1 MLALFIACQNT
12 PVEQLKPSLLTG
24 QISNVEDAAALL
36 MIGDKSDTL
45 ALDSLGQF
53 MHEFNLYDPALLT
66 IRLDRNRKL
75 IFMMPG
81 SDLEVTIDA
90 ASFYDSI
97 SFAGSLA
104 TENMIMN
111 DYENRD
117 GGSMREL
124 HSLPFD
130 SFHME
135 NDLLMDEALKFV
147 QEASAEKTVVP
158 EFTDFLTTKIKASW
172 ASNKLNYPSYHKYF
186 AKLDEKPE
194 MPEGYY
200 NFLDAIDI
208 NNPVYHSIRQV
219 ESFTESLIYR
229 KTDELH
235 KDSSY
240 SDDDHELLLRFD
252 AVDSIL
258 NNQALNEKFKFNML
272 NDAIKYSGP
281 DNLEVVLTIFRNKV
295 GKQEY
300 QQEIDEAYAKW
311 ENLVKG
317 SPAPDFIAHD
327 MDGKEYHLADF
338 LGKYVYI
345 DVWATWCGPCRTEI
359 PYLKEVEHEFHDNNI
374 AFISISVDKQKDY
387 DKWKTMVIEEELGGY
402 QLFAPNDWKSEIA
415 SNYLVRSIPR
425 FILIDMD
432 GNILN
437 VSAERPSGKIRDVIA
452 ALPGV

>member
-252 AVDSIL
+252 AVDSI
-258 NNQALNEKFKFNML
+258 
-272 NDAIKYSGP
+272 SGSH
-281 DNLEVVLTIFRNKV
+281 FW
-295 GKQEY
+295 
-300 QQEIDEAYAKW
+300 EIH
-311 ENLVKG
+311 G
-317 SPAPDFIAHD
+317 
-327 MDGKEYHLADF
+327 
-338 LGKYVYI
+338 I
-345 DVWATWCGPCRTEI
+345 DVTLQQCVRFFHQQPAKLLPVLNRAPEI
-359 PYLKEVEHEFHDNNI
+359 GAVQRP
-374 AFISISVDKQKDY
+374 
-387 DKWKTMVIEEELGGY
+387 LG
-402 QLFAPNDWKSEIA
+402 Q
-415 SNYLVRSIPR
+415 
-425 FILIDMD
+425 
-432 GNILN
+432 
-437 VSAERPSGKIRDVIA
+437 
-452 ALPGV
+452 